1 MGAVIPSRQMWQS
14 PFAEEAARKSAH
26 VIDDASVPATV
37 KHLAEPTNNASFS
50 LKQTGELTERAFS
63 ADPRH
68 GLAELVHRQPCL
80 RCGERRRIARLE
92 CAVASAETADST
104 CSGERPTL
112 WARLLMSTFWVT

>member
-68 GLAELVHRQPCL
+68 ASLSLSTGNPVSDAASDAVSPGWCALLPAPKPRTRPAP
-80 RCGERRRIARLE
+80 AR
-92 CAVASAETADST
+92 DRP
-104 CSGERPTL
+104 SGPDC
-112 WARLLMSTFWVT
+112 